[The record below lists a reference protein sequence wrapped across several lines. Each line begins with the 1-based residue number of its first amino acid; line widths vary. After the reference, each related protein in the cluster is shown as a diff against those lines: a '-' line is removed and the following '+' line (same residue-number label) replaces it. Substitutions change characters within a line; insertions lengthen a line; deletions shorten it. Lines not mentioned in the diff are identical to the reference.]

1 MYIYIRMYILRI
13 AIYSLSQIA
22 QDILYPVLDAHSVSK
37 SHCNELNIVYTHFM
51 QIKHTLN

>member
-37 SHCNELNIVYTHFM
+37 SHCNRLNIV
-51 QIKHTLN
+51 